1 MKINKKFLQ
10 TIAAFQILIFHLWM
24 PLTGSVVEQF
34 IIKTGYMGVDLFFFV
49 SAYSLAGREIDY
61 GQFIKSR
68 WLVLYGQFA
77 FFVVLSSVV
86 KQSFDA
92 GQIIKSLTFVDLFER
107 GGGAFLWFI
116 PAILIMYLL
125 YPLFLKWKQPWK
137 VPIVLAVWIAAE
149 LFLYKVFSY
158 SSIFIFTNRIPVI
171 LTGYIMSKKQPP
183 AWTAGLLI
191 PLSIVL
197 LYTWGFNV
205 KLNVPVRDMFYVLAI
220 PAVIAVAIISRYIR
234 RLRLL
239 DILGGATLE
248 LYALQMI
255 FGGRLFFSIYSVIK
269 YPWLVNMLVILAM
282 YAGATLLNGAY
293 RAARGFI
300 KKRFVKSV

>member
-24 PLTGSVVEQF
+24 PLTGSVAEQF

-61 GQFIKSR
+61 KQFIKSR
-68 WLVLYGQFA
+68 WLVLYGQFV
-77 FFVVLSSVV
+77 FFVVLYSAV
-86 KQSFDA
+86 KRNFEA
-92 GQIIKSLTFVDLFER
+92 GRIIKALTFVDLFER

-116 PAILIMYLL
+116 PAILLMYLF
-125 YPLFLKWKQPWK
+125 YPLFLKWKLPWK
-137 VPIVLAVWIAAE
+137 VPLVLVVWIAAE

-158 SSIFIFTNRIPVI
+158 SSIFVFTNRIPVI
-171 LTGYIMSKKQPP
+171 LAGYIMSQKQPP
-183 AWTAGLLI
+183 SWTAWILI

-197 LYTWGFNV
+197 MYFGGFNV

-220 PAVIAVAIISRYIR
+220 PAVIALAIISSYIEKC
-234 RLRLL
+234 RLL

-269 YPWLVNMLVILAM
+269 YPWLVNILVILAM
-282 YAGATLLNGAY
+282 YAGAILLRLLLCRVY
-293 RAARGFI
+293 GFQ
-300 KKRFVKSV
+300 R